1 VPLDKSLKKNLSM
14 LDEQLGIEIG
24 FDIILREIKVGSK
37 DAALVFLDGFVHD
50 LATQEVISSLMEVRP
65 SGLTTGAV
73 QQLMEEHIPHFETFT
88 VSDFDELVQTILSG
102 PMALLVDGIS
112 EAVIIDVRQYPSRSI
127 EEPEL
132 ERVTR
137 GSREGFLETG
147 LFNINLIRRRLRDP
161 GLRFEAFQVGKR
173 SATDVFIGYIEDI
186 VDPELLSQ
194 VRQRLNRIN
203 VSALPLGSKSLEEY
217 VFGTKHNPFPV
228 VRYTE
233 RPDVVAAHLLEGHI
247 VIITDT
253 TPAAMI
259 VPVTAWH
266 FTQHAE
272 DYFNNPVVGTYIR
285 WLRFL
290 AFLTAFL
297 LTPLWLALVQNQSAL
312 PPILSFIGPREE
324 AAVPIFLQFVML
336 ELAIDMTR
344 MAFIHTPSA
353 VAASLGLIAAI
364 LLGQFAVDVGLFVP
378 ETILYQ
384 AVAALAFFAIPNY
397 EFGMATRLFRLLVL
411 ILTGLFSLWGLA
423 AGVLATVLVMVFT
436 KSLGL
441 PYLWPLVPW
450 HWPSLKRLL
459 FRYPI
464 PTVSRRPPFTRPVD
478 ADIKETDKQQAESSG
493 PKKDSSSQESAAQ
506 PALGKRIPKRPRKV
520 GRAVDGSAGQ
530 TSNGE
535 DS

>member
-1 VPLDKSLKKNLSM
+1 VELDRSLKKNLSL
-14 LDEQLGIEIG
+14 LDERLGIG
-24 FDIILREIKVGSK
+24 VSFDIILRQIKVGSK
-37 DAALVFLDGFVHD
+37 EAALLFLDGFVQD
-50 LATQEVISSLMEVRP
+50 IATQTVVASLM
-65 SGLTTGAV
+65 AV
-73 QQLMEEHIPHFETFT
+73 EPKDFVPQAIHRLLEKHIPHFETFT
-88 VSDFDELVQTILSG
+88 IIDFDELVQTVLSG
-102 PMALLVDGIS
+102 PMILLIDGVR
-112 EAVIIDVRQYPSRSI
+112 EAVAIDVRQYPSRSI

-137 GSREGFLETG
+137 GSREGFVETG
-147 LFNINLIRRRLRDP
+147 LFNVNLIRRRLRDP

-173 SATDVFIGYIEDI
+173 SPTDVFVGYIKDI
-186 VDPELLSQ
+186 ADPELLSE
-194 VRQRLNRIN
+194 VRRRLNRIN

-217 VFGTKHNPFPV
+217 LFGTKRNPFPV

-247 VIITDT
+247 VVITDT

-297 LTPLWLALVQNQSAL
+297 LTPVWLALVQNQRAL
-312 PPILSFIGPREE
+312 PPILSFIGPKDK
-324 AAVPIFLQFVML
+324 VPLPLFLQFIIL
-336 ELAIDMTR
+336 EIAIDMTR

-353 VAASLGLIAAI
+353 VASSLGLIAAV
-364 LLGQFAVDVGLFVP
+364 LLGEFAVEVGLFVP

-411 ILTGLFSLWGLA
+411 VLTGFFSLWGLA
-423 AGVLATVLVMVFT
+423 AGVVITLLVMGFT

-478 ADIKETDKQQAESSG
+478 ADIKESKGTEHGNPRGQEWSEPQESSSRG
-493 PKKDSSSQESAAQ
+493 SSQRRTRKRARR
-506 PALGKRIPKRPRKV
+506 LGAPPERR
-520 GRAVDGSAGQ
+520 
-530 TSNGE
+530 GE
-535 DS
+535 QRQKGEED

>member
-1 VPLDKSLKKNLSM
+1 MQLSKALEKNLST
-14 LDEQLGIEIG
+14 LNKELGIDVS
-24 FDIILREIKVGSK
+24 FDIILRGIRVGNK
-37 DAALVFLDGFVHD
+37 DAALLFLDGFVQD
-50 LATQEVISSLMEVRP
+50 LVTQNVISSLMEVKP
-65 SGLTTGAV
+65 GELTPQAV
-73 QQLMEEHIPHFETFT
+73 KALMEEHIPHFETFT
-88 VSDFDELVQTILSG
+88 VTDLDELIQTVLSG
-102 PMALLVDGIS
+102 PMILLIDG
-112 EAVIIDVRQYPSRSI
+112 EAEAIVIDVRQYPSRSI

-137 GSREGFLETG
+137 GSREGFVETG
-147 LFNINLIRRRLRDP
+147 LFNANLIRRRLRDP

-173 SATDVFIGYIEDI
+173 SATDVFVGYIKDI
-186 VDPELLSQ
+186 VDPELLSE
-194 VRQRLNRIN
+194 VRRRLNRIN

-217 VFGTKHNPFPV
+217 LFGTKRNPFPV

-297 LTPLWLALVQNQSAL
+297 LTPVWLALAQNQSAL
-312 PPILSFIGPREE
+312 PPMLSFIGPKGD
-324 AAVPIFLQFVML
+324 AAVPLFLQFVIL

-353 VAASLGLIAAI
+353 VASSLGLIAAI

-411 ILTGLFSLWGLA
+411 VLTGFLSFWGLA
-423 AGVLATVLVMVFT
+423 AGVLVTVLVMSLT

-441 PYLWPLVPW
+441 PYLWPLIPW

-464 PTVSRRPPFTRPVD
+464 PTVSKRPPFTRPVD
-478 ADIKETDKQQAESSG
+478 ADIKETQQPQGQSPGTGESSETVENSHQPG
-493 PKKDSSSQESAAQ
+493 ES
-506 PALGKRIPKRPRKV
+506 KRIPKRPRKV
-520 GRAVDGSAGQ
+520 GGHGRERADQ
-530 TSNGE
+530 RENGD

>member
-1 VPLDKSLKKNLSM
+1 MSLLN
-14 LDEQLGIEIG
+14 EQLGIDVS
-24 FDIILREIKVGSK
+24 FDVILREIRVGSK
-37 DAALVFLDGFVHD
+37 DAALLFLDGFVHD
-50 LATQEVISSLMEVRP
+50 LATQQVISSLMEVKP
-65 SGLTTGAV
+65 QELAPQAV
-73 QQLMEEHIPHFETFT
+73 QRLLEEHIPHFETFT
-88 VSDFDELVQTILSG
+88 VSDFDELIHTVLSG
-102 PMALLVDGIS
+102 PMILLIDGAR
-112 EAVIIDVRQYPSRSI
+112 EAIVIDVRQYPSRSI

-147 LFNINLIRRRLRDP
+147 LFNANLIRRRLRDP

-173 SATDVFIGYIEDI
+173 SATDVFVGYIKDI
-186 VDPELLSQ
+186 VDPELLSE
-194 VRQRLNRIN
+194 VRRRLNRIN

-217 VFGTKHNPFPV
+217 LFGTKRNPFPV

-272 DYFNNPVVGTYIR
+272 AYFNNPVVGTYIR
-285 WLRFL
+285 WLRFF

-297 LTPLWLALVQNQSAL
+297 LTPVWLALVQNQSAL
-312 PPILSFIGPREE
+312 PPMLSFIGPKEE
-324 AAVPIFLQFVML
+324 AAVPLFVQFVIL

-353 VAASLGLIAAI
+353 VASSLGLIAAI

-411 ILTGLFSLWGLA
+411 ILTGLFSFWGLA
-423 AGVLATVLVMVFT
+423 AGVLVTVLVMAFT

-441 PYLWPLVPW
+441 PYLWPLIPW

-464 PTVSRRPPFTRPVD
+464 PTVSKRPPFTRPVD
-478 ADIKETDKQQAESSG
+478 ADIKATEEQQTGSSG
-493 PKKDSSSQESAAQ
+493 SEEGSGSKENSPQ
-506 PALGKRIPKRPRKV
+506 PSEGKRAPKRPRKV
-520 GRAVDGSAGQ
+520 GRRTDGSTDQ
-530 TSNGE
+530 RENGE